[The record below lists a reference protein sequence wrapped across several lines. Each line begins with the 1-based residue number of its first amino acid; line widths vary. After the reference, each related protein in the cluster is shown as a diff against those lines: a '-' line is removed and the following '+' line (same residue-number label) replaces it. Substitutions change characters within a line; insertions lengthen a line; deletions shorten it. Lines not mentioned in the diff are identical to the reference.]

1 MYVKETKK
9 DRNMNREEELLKL
22 KYGKKSPFKVPE
34 GYFDHFTSELM
45 TKLPEREAREIV
57 MQPSIWHRYR
67 PALWVAAS
75 ACAAIFSVGIYL
87 HHENSEVRPV
97 AVNTEQVSTGY
108 SAFDE
113 AADYTMMDNTDMYAY
128 LSSEGSNN

>member
-1 MYVKETKK
+1 
-9 DRNMNREEELLKL
+9 MNREEELLKQ
-22 KYGKKSPFKVPE
+22 KYGTKSPFKVPE

-57 MQPSIWHRYR
+57 MQPSVWRRYR
-67 PALWVAAS
+67 PALLVAAS
-75 ACAAIFSVGIYL
+75 VCAAIFSIGIYL
-87 HHENSEVRPV
+87 HQEKSDARQVV
-97 AVNTEQVSTGY
+97 ANTEQVSSGY

-113 AADYTMMDNTDMYAY
+113 AADYTMIDNTDMYAY

>member
-1 MYVKETKK
+1 ME
-9 DRNMNREEELLKL
+9 RNRLSRFLK
-22 KYGKKSPFKVPE
+22 G
-34 GYFDHFTSELM
+34 
-45 TKLPEREAREIV
+45 
-57 MQPSIWHRYR
+57 
-67 PALWVAAS
+67 
-75 ACAAIFSVGIYL
+75 IFSVGIYL